1 MRTDDMGGEES
12 AGTRSEQSSIAE
24 LLDGARPKDDRTWTI
39 GELARECDVTLRALR
54 FYEGKGL
61 LDPERRGVVRT
72 YDAEDRRRLRLIVRG
87 KQIGLSLIEIRDLLD
102 MPSRG
107 RGMSGRWP
115 RLREALNRQVTVLE
129 EQKADIDRAL
139 ANLAEEVA
147 ALDRREAQ
155 GREG

>member
-1 MRTDDMGGEES
+1 MNGGGAAEDRCEP
-12 AGTRSEQSSIAE
+12 GSIAD
-24 LLDGARPKDDRTWTI
+24 LLDLARPKDDRIWTI

-61 LDPERRGVVRT
+61 LDPERRGAVRT

-87 KQIGLSLIEIRDLLD
+87 KQIGLSLIEIRDLLE

-107 RGMSGRWP
+107 RGMTGRWP
-115 RLREALNRQVTVLE
+115 RLREALSRQVTVLE

-139 ANLAEEVA
+139 ANLRGEID
-147 ALDRREAQ
+147 ALEDRERR